1 MKLEKVHNVVKKV
14 LIVDE
19 KSRKNDNHLICET
32 MQRMGYDV
40 DRSFRDVM
48 NDYSTPCLEGITRVR
63 RKIQHEHP
71 NLKDSFVSELRAEQ
85 EEIYRD
91 YSKERI

>member
-32 MQRMGYDV
+32 MRRMGYDV
-40 DRSFRDVM
+40 DRPFSEMM
-48 NDYSTPCLEGITRVR
+48 NDSNTPCLEGITRAR
-63 RKIQHEHP
+63 R
-71 NLKDSFVSELRAEQ
+71 NF
-85 EEIYRD
+85 
-91 YSKERI
+91 